1 MTTLSKPALPW
12 STAARIAWRELRAS
26 RAKFVFVLLSVAIGV
41 AALTGVRGFSEAFQ
55 RALLGDARGIMAAD
69 LSARMYRL
77 ATPKEQQELDALAGS
92 GVERTSV
99 TETVSMASV
108 QGDPVPLLISLKAV
122 DPAVYPFYG
131 HIVLN
136 PPGKLSDLLTGA
148 TCLVDDNLLVR
159 LNTKVGD
166 SLKIGTKHFRI
177 AAVILREPDRMTA
190 GVGLGPRVMIT
201 RQAMLESGL
210 LGLGSR
216 ASERYLFKIDTP
228 KNGSKTQEI
237 ATLRPELE
245 KILPDAQIA
254 DFRET
259 SPELTRGLDNATGLL
274 SLICLVAMV
283 LGAIGVAMAMRAH
296 LQQRIEILA
305 IMKAIGA
312 RSSDILR
319 IYLLQTIFLGLAGGL
334 IGVAL
339 GLGVEYVFPSL
350 LGSLLPLRPP
360 LALAIK
366 PVSAALATGILTT
379 ILFCLPPLLDV
390 RHVRPIAVLRKMVET
405 AEGVNLLRSTGSPR
419 QLRIQRILL
428 ICVFV
433 IGLASLGL
441 WIAGLRHSVYRW
453 SLVVLAVD
461 IAFGMA
467 VVTYDFWA
475 PRFRERKLQ
484 WFAIAL
490 IVTGLA
496 AIAAALSDSW
506 TIGKWFAASLCA
518 VLLVI
523 LGLSALTLRSLRAFL
538 DKTRLQLPSA
548 LRHGLANLY
557 RPGNQSS
564 AVLAALGAGVM
575 LILAVFLMQNA
586 IVREMHNEVAADTPN
601 VFLIDIAPE
610 ELSGVGLLLSRQPG
624 VQGKLETIP
633 VISSR
638 ITSIDGVSVDQ
649 LKLQNYPRRMLRSA
663 PISYSESIPPGTKI
677 AEGEWWKKPDDP
689 GLAVVERVANRL
701 HLHIGSQVE
710 FSVADRTISTKVAAI
725 YKVDGEHAFAR
736 SEFILAPGLVRDVPA
751 TWYGAV
757 HITPGSIP
765 QLERTLFNAYPTI
778 TVINLADILQT
789 IQDVAGHII
798 LVIRFLAGFSILSG
812 AIILASSVASTRFRR
827 IREVVVLKTLGA
839 TRNRIAQVFSIEFLV
854 LGLLSG
860 AVGVLF
866 ANLLARIL
874 LRRMDIHWHA
884 DWFASGFTIVA
895 TAILAI
901 ATGWIASF
909 RILGQKPLEVLREE

>member
-1 MTTLSKPALPW
+1 MTTPSKPALPW

-69 LSARMYRL
+69 LSARMFRL
-77 ATPKEQQELDALAGS
+77 ATPKEQQQLDALATS

-136 PPGKLSDLLTGA
+136 PPGKLSDLLNDSTV
-148 TCLVDDNLLVR
+148 LVDDNLLVR
-159 LNTKVGD
+159 LNAKVGD
-166 SLKIGTKHFRI
+166 TLKIGTKHFRI

-201 RQAMLESGL
+201 RGAMLQSGL

-216 ASERYLFKIDTP
+216 ASERYLFKIDNP
-228 KNGSKTQEI
+228 GNGKVQDI
-237 ATLRPELE
+237 GTLRPELE
-245 KILPDAQIA
+245 KILPDAQIT

-305 IMKAIGA
+305 IMKSIGA

-334 IGVAL
+334 IGVAF

-405 AEGVNLLRSTGSPR
+405 TEGVSLLRPAGSPR
-419 QLRIQRILL
+419 QLRIQRLL
-428 ICVFV
+428 LMFVFS
-433 IGLASLGL
+433 IGIASLGL
-441 WIAGLRHSVYRW
+441 WIAGLRHHNFRW

-461 IAFGMA
+461 VAFGIA
-467 VVTYDFWA
+467 VVTYGFWG
-475 PRFRERKLQ
+475 PKFRVRKLQ

-490 IVTGLA
+490 IVAGLA
-496 AIAAALSDSW
+496 GIAAALSDSW

-538 DKTRLQLPSA
+538 DKTRLHLPSA

-610 ELSGVGLLLSRQPG
+610 ELSGVQSLLTKQPG

-649 LKLQNYPRRMLRSA
+649 LKLQNYPRPMLRSA
-663 PISYSESIPPGTKI
+663 PISYSEGVPPGTKI
-677 AEGEWWKKPDDP
+677 SQGEWWKKPDDP
-689 GLAVVERVANRL
+689 GLAVVDRVARRL
-701 HLHIGSQVE
+701 NLHIGSQVD
-710 FSVADRTISTKVAAI
+710 FGVADRTISTKVSAI

-751 TWYGAV
+751 TWYGAIHV
-757 HITPGSIP
+757 TPASIP
-765 QLERTLFNAYPTI
+765 QLERTLFSAYPTI

-860 AVGVLF
+860 AVGVFF
-866 ANLLARIL
+866 ANVLARIL
-874 LRRMDIHWHA
+874 LQRMDIHWHA
-884 DWFASGFTIVA
+884 DYFAAGFTVAA

>member
-1 MTTLSKPALPW
+1 
-12 STAARIAWRELRAS
+12 
-26 RAKFVFVLLSVAIGV
+26 
-41 AALTGVRGFSEAFQ
+41 
-55 RALLGDARGIMAAD
+55 
-69 LSARMYRL
+69 
-77 ATPKEQQELDALAGS
+77 
-92 GVERTSV
+92 
-99 TETVSMASV
+99 
-108 QGDPVPLLISLKAV
+108 
-122 DPAVYPFYG
+122 
-131 HIVLN
+131 
-136 PPGKLSDLLTGA
+136 
-148 TCLVDDNLLVR
+148 
-159 LNTKVGD
+159 
-166 SLKIGTKHFRI
+166 
-177 AAVILREPDRMTA
+177 MTA

-201 RQAMLESGL
+201 RSALQQSGL

-216 ASERYLFKIDTP
+216 ASERYLFKIDEP
-228 KNGSKTQEI
+228 KNGGNQQNI

-245 KILPDAQIA
+245 KILPDAQVM

-305 IMKAIGA
+305 IMKSIGA

-319 IYLLQTIFLGLAGGL
+319 IYLLQTIFLGLVGGL
-334 IGVAL
+334 IGVAF

-360 LALAIK
+360 LALAIR

-390 RHVRPIAVLRKMVET
+390 RHVRPIAVLRKMVES
-405 AEGVNLLRSTGSPR
+405 AESPLRPVGSPR
-419 QLRIQRILL
+419 QHRIQRILL
-428 ICVFV
+428 LVVFA
-433 IGLASLGL
+433 IGLASLGF
-441 WIAGLRHSVYRW
+441 WIAGLRHRTFRW
-453 SLVVLAVD
+453 SLAVLALDVL
-461 IAFGMA
+461 FGVI
-467 VVTYDFWA
+467 VVTYNFWA
-475 PRFRERKLQ
+475 PKFRERKLQ
-484 WFAIAL
+484 WISIVL
-490 IVTGLA
+490 IVAGLA
-496 AIAAALSDSW
+496 GIAAALSDSW

-538 DKTRLQLPSA
+538 DRTRLHLPSA

-575 LILAVFLMQNA
+575 LILAVYLMQSA
-586 IVREMHNEVAADTPN
+586 IVREMHNEVSPETPN
-601 VFLIDIAPE
+601 VFLVDIAPE
-610 ELSGVGLLLSRQPG
+610 ELSGVQSLLAKQPG

-633 VISSR
+633 IISSR

-649 LKLQNYPRRMLRSA
+649 LKVQNYPRRMLRSA
-663 PISYSESIPPGTKI
+663 PISWSDGIPKGTKI
-677 AEGEWWKKPDDP
+677 TEGSWWKKPDDP
-689 GLAVVERVANRL
+689 GLAVVDRVARRL
-701 HLHIGSQVE
+701 NLHPGSRVD
-710 FSVADRTISTKVAAI
+710 FSVADRTISTKVSAI

-736 SEFILAPGLVRDVPA
+736 SEFILAPGLVRNTPA

-757 HITPGSIP
+757 HVTPGSIP
-765 QLERTLFNAYPTI
+765 QLERALFAAYPTV

-827 IREVVVLKTLGA
+827 IREVVVLKTLGG

-866 ANLLARIL
+866 ANLLARVL
-874 LRRMDIHWHA
+874 LQRMDIHWHTE
-884 DWFASGFTIVA
+884 WFASAFTVFA

-901 ATGWIASF
+901 VTGWIASF

>member
-1 MTTLSKPALPW
+1 MSTVTKPALPW

-41 AALTGVRGFSEAFQ
+41 AALTGVRGFSQAFQ
-55 RALLGDARGIMAAD
+55 KALLGDARGIMAAD
-69 LSARMYRL
+69 LSARMFRL
-77 ATPKEQQELDALAGS
+77 ATPKEQQQLDALATS

-99 TETVSMASV
+99 TEMVSMASV
-108 QGDPVPLLISLKAV
+108 QGDPVPLLVSLKAV
-122 DPAVYPFYG
+122 DPAVYPYYG
-131 HIVLN
+131 HIVLS
-136 PPGKLSDLLTGA
+136 PAGSIHDLLTDSTA
-148 TCLVDDNLLVR
+148 LVDDNLLVR
-159 LNTKVGD
+159 LNAKVGD
-166 SLKIGTKHFRI
+166 TLKIGTRHFRI

-201 RQAMLESGL
+201 RRALLESGL

-216 ASERYLFKIDTP
+216 ASERYLFKI
-228 KNGSKTQEI
+228 NGSQESI

-245 KILPDAQIA
+245 KILPDAQVM

-305 IMKAIGA
+305 IMKSIGA

-334 IGVAL
+334 LGVVL

-405 AEGVNLLRSTGSPR
+405 AEGVSLLRRGENPR
-419 QLRIQRILL
+419 VFRIQRILL
-428 ICVFV
+428 AFVLV
-433 IGLASLGL
+433 IGLASLAL
-441 WIAGLRHSVYRW
+441 WIIGLRTHTLRW
-453 SLVVLAVD
+453 SLGVLILDV
-461 IAFGMA
+461 AFGIT
-467 VVTYDFWA
+467 VVTYGYWG
-475 PRFRERKLQ
+475 PKFRERKLQ

-490 IVTGLA
+490 IVAGLA

-523 LGLSALTLRSLRAFL
+523 LGLSALTLRTLRAFL
-538 DKTRLQLPSA
+538 DKTRLHLPSA
-548 LRHGLANLY
+548 VRHGLANLY

-575 LILAVFLMQNA
+575 LILAVYLMQSA
-586 IVREMHNEVAADTPN
+586 IVREMHNEVSSDTPN
-601 VFLIDIAPE
+601 VFLVDIAPE
-610 ELSGVGLLLSRQPG
+610 ELAGVQSLLAKQPG
-624 VQGKLETIP
+624 VQSQLETIP
-633 VISSR
+633 IISSR
-638 ITSIDGVSVDQ
+638 ITSIDGVPVDQ
-649 LKLQNYPRRMLRSA
+649 LKFQNYPRRMLRSA
-663 PISYSESIPPGTKI
+663 AISWSEGIPKGTKI
-677 AEGEWWKKPDDP
+677 SQGQWWKKPDDP
-689 GLAVVERVANRL
+689 GLAVVDRIARRLNL
-701 HLHIGSQVE
+701 HLGSKVD
-710 FSVADRTISTKVAAI
+710 FSVDDRTVSTVVTAI

-736 SEFILAPGLVRDVPA
+736 SEYILAPGLVRDLPA
-751 TWYGAV
+751 TWYGAIHV
-757 HITPGSIP
+757 APSNIP
-765 QLERTLFNAYPTI
+765 QLERTLFAAYPTI

-827 IREVVVLKTLGA
+827 IREVVVLKTLGG

-884 DWFASGFTIVA
+884 DWFASGFTVIA
-895 TAILAI
+895 TAVLAI